1 MGGLALKRLK
11 KEKGLKLTSPAPLI
25 VLAKAIGLGQM
36 APCKRFCSSGV
47 AKSLGLIVFIS

>member
-11 KEKGLKLTSPAPLI
+11 KEKGLKLTSPAALT

-36 APCKRFCSSGV
+36 APCKRF
-47 AKSLGLIVFIS
+47 